1 MNYNNTAT
9 SKLNSLKR
17 IPFEQINIKYEEDV
31 LLYSENLKL
40 FYKDDKI
47 YQEDGKN
54 LKDLLRLIKIIN
66 PIDLK
71 FECTNIL
78 VPRIF
83 AENHNPIP
91 QHISVQSLFF
101 HRVSQ
106 LNLKELKE
114 IILFTNYNKTIYDKM
129 WIGHERNLSSIKE
142 NDLIYL
148 MNRRIGGW
156 DGSIERPVIELL
168 CSGGHMPTVWDEQ
181 TESFKTLDPT
191 ELLIKEVGEELG
203 ISISPEKIIQL
214 GGFHNMVSNELVI
227 LCALF
232 VDYDQLI
239 DMIKN
244 SKGNIS
250 ENIDGIYMGIFEDV
264 MNLYDLNP
272 NFFAGGEKTKSSNFP
287 SNPKLM
293 KKIEKILK

>member
-1 MNYNNTAT
+1 MNHNNTAT

-17 IPFEQINIKYEEDV
+17 IDFEQIDIKYEEDV

-40 FYKDDKI
+40 LYKDDKI
-47 YQEDGKN
+47 YQEDGKK
-54 LKDLLRLIKIIN
+54 LKDLLRMIKIIN
-66 PIDLK
+66 PIDLQY
-71 FECTNIL
+71 ECTNIL
-78 VPRIF
+78 VPRVF

-114 IILFTNYNKTIYDKM
+114 IILSTNYNKTIYDKM

-168 CSGGHMPTVWDEQ
+168 CSGGHLPTVWDEQ
-181 TESFKTLDPT
+181 TKSFKTLEPT
-191 ELLIKEVGEELG
+191 ELLIKEVDEELG
-203 ISISPEKIIQL
+203 ISISSEKIVHL
-214 GGFHNMVSNELVI
+214 GGFHNEVSNELVI

-232 VDYDQLI
+232 VDYSQLI
-239 DMIKN
+239 EMIKN

-250 ENIDGIYMGIFEDV
+250 ENIDGVYMGVFEDV
-264 MNLYDLNP
+264 MNLYNLNP
-272 NFFAGGEKTKSSNFP
+272 NFFAGGEKAKSSNFP